1 MDLSSW
7 MSELGSGSQKVKKV
21 AVSTGPSLELCT
33 FPSTL
38 GSSVATAALEQLF
51 VVEKSLQ
58 SDYFKCN
65 EEARIFLKDI
75 AIAVKKLEEMRK
87 STIDLLEIETMEL
100 SRLYFLLEML
110 PENMITELEECVI
123 GARKL
128 NRAEIHQINMRILK
142 TDNEIECLKKRI
154 IDLTEINKAL
164 GEKQEEMSKRHTEIV
179 LALNQ
184 LMEQKATTTVNINDI
199 CTKIKEDRKETELH
213 KVHLQETEELMSK
226 DKEEYLIRKQQLA
239 AEISEFKKIYELKK
253 IETFKKKKELD
264 KLLEEVSKMKEAV
277 ITTSAALSDHNLEIA
292 QLHGSIKHWGK
303 ELEGMKKVCKILENK
318 TQFFTTHQSKLD
330 DTSVIEKNEYLS
342 KIKELADQLHQFQTE
357 NKELRAK
364 LYDLMREYKIVSR
377 EENNVFTHKQII
389 YEEYRKQMAFTTKK
403 ENFLSQRKID
413 IQHMEEGL
421 VTLKKLYQSIHETY
435 RKQIKI
441 LNENLERET
450 QRCILNQWKILCLR
464 KKHNRWVANIK
475 NEINQTIENIEHS
488 EKRRTELLEE
498 TLVRRNEIDEFVVQ
512 IEKLSTELQE
522 EEEEFTL
529 KEKLLILELKKY
541 EELYVHEVQIH
552 KEKQEELIE
561 YIPQLQEAE
570 EEYEIKYKKL
580 EELYNIFTAQQQEE
594 KIMCSSITKLA
605 REFSKYLDNT
615 EKIKQELKELLDLE
629 SKKVNDHFEILKKL
643 ENEIFINDQKANLLL
658 VENEKLKRYILYMK
672 INIEK
677 YRKGQEALIH
687 DLSDASW
694 QLIAE
699 HTHYVD
705 LWAEFQALVKELV
718 QNGEEILQEIE
729 NLMKRLQDR
738 DQKIELI
745 NSWLQRNLEKLNS
758 LMNQELP
765 TDLIKKKKLKHKKRV
780 HFQTTPECPREKA
793 LIKKYFSK

>member
-226 DKEEYLIRKQQLA
+226 EKEEYLIRKQQLA

-277 ITTSAALSDHNLEIA
+277 ITTSALSDHNLEIA
-292 QLHGSIKHWGK
+292 QLHGSIKHWEK
-303 ELEGMKKVCKILENK
+303 ELEGMKK
-318 TQFFTTHQSKLD
+318 
-330 DTSVIEKNEYLS
+330 
-342 KIKELADQLHQFQTE
+342 LADQLHQFQTE

-377 EENNVFTHKQII
+377 EEHNVFTHEQIT

-421 VTLKKLYQSIHETY
+421 VTLKNLYQSIHETY

-464 KKHNRWVANIK
+464 KKHNRWVTKIK

-541 EELYVHEVQIH
+541 EELYVHEAQIH

-580 EELYNIFTAQQQEE
+580 EELYNIFTGTHEIIVFMFEQ
-594 KIMCSSITKLA
+594 
-605 REFSKYLDNT
+605 

-745 NSWLQRNLEKLNS
+745 NSWLQRNLEKLHS

-765 TDLIKKKKLKHKKRV
+765 TLISKQQFAREPSKLIPNNV
-780 HFQTTPECPREKA
+780 TNTQLNIDTSLQVECSSIEIFANSPSTQKNI
-793 LIKKYFSK
+793 LDN

>member
-51 VVEKSLQ
+51 VVGKSLQ

-213 KVHLQETEELMSK
+213 KVHLKETEELMSK

-277 ITTSAALSDHNLEIA
+277 ITTSALSDHNLEIA
-292 QLHGSIKHWGK
+292 QLHGSIKHWEK
-303 ELEGMKKVCKILENK
+303 ELEGMKK
-318 TQFFTTHQSKLD
+318 
-330 DTSVIEKNEYLS
+330 
-342 KIKELADQLHQFQTE
+342 LAEQLHQFQTE

-364 LYDLMREYKIVSR
+364 LYNLMRQYKIVSR
-377 EENNVFTHKQII
+377 EEHNVFTHEQII

-421 VTLKKLYQSIHETY
+421 LTLKKLYQSIHETY

-464 KKHNRWVANIK
+464 KKHNRWVTNIK

-580 EELYNIFTAQQQEE
+580 EELYNIFTGTHEIIVAFMFEQ
-594 KIMCSSITKLA
+594 
-605 REFSKYLDNT
+605 

-643 ENEIFINDQKANLLL
+643 ENEIFINDQKASLLL

-672 INIEK
+672 INAEK

-694 QLIAE
+694 QLIDVFLFILLQYIHIPPNAIIS
-699 HTHYVD
+699 
-705 LWAEFQALVKELV
+705 FKELV
-718 QNGEEILQEIE
+718 QNSEEILQEIE

-745 NSWLQRNLEKLNS
+745 NSWLQGNLEKLCS

-765 TDLIKKKKLKHKKRV
+765 TDLIKASKSLNIDTSLQV
-780 HFQTTPECPREKA
+780 ECSSIEIFANSPSTQKNT
-793 LIKKYFSK
+793 LDN

>member
-51 VVEKSLQ
+51 VVGKSLQ

-239 AEISEFKKIYELKK
+239 AE
-253 IETFKKKKELD
+253 
-264 KLLEEVSKMKEAV
+264 
-277 ITTSAALSDHNLEIA
+277 ALSDHNLEIA
-292 QLHGSIKHWGK
+292 QLHGSIKHWEK
-303 ELEGMKKVCKILENK
+303 ELEGMKKVCKILEDK
-318 TQFFTTHQSKLD
+318 TQFFTTHQNKLD
-330 DTSVIEKNEYLS
+330 DTSIIEKNEYLS
-342 KIKELADQLHQFQTE
+342 KIKELAEQLHQFQTE

-364 LYDLMREYKIVSR
+364 LYNLMRQYKIVSR
-377 EENNVFTHKQII
+377 EEHSVFTHEQII

-421 VTLKKLYQSIHETY
+421 LTLKKLYQSIHETY

-464 KKHNRWVANIK
+464 KKHNRWVTNIK

-498 TLVRRNEIDEFVVQ
+498 TLARRNEIDEFVVQ

-605 REFSKYLDNT
+605 SEFSKYLDNT

-643 ENEIFINDQKANLLL
+643 ENEIFINDQKASLLL

-672 INIEK
+672 INVEK

-705 LWAEFQALVKELV
+705 LRAEFQALVKELV
-718 QNGEEILQEIE
+718 QNSEEILQEIE

-745 NSWLQRNLEKLNS
+745 NSWLQGNLEKLRS

-793 LIKKYFSK
+793 LTKKYFSK